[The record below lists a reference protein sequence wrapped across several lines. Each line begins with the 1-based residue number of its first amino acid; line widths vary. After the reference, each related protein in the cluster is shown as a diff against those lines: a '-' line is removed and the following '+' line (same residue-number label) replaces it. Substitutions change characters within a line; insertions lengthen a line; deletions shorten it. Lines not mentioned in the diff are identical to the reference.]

1 MAHSTGQQVLEFNVA
16 GEFLEWIAKNG
27 KLKYMRLQLDSETM
41 LIKLPKAVRLSLLP
55 VLRSGDRVQ
64 VSGYGKFNPAT
75 GKLKFKGQQVKALA
89 EDAPTSAIVP
99 RATVREPRPVKSKL
113 KILLC
118 QKSGCL
124 KRGGKKLGQALEQV
138 LQSQNLQDQITIER
152 TGCQK
157 RCSKAPNFVV
167 MPGKHR
173 YGGLRP
179 KDLDRVLANH
189 IEPYPVQ

>member
-1 MAHSTGQQVLEFNVA
+1 MAHSTGQQLLEFNVA

-27 KLKYMRLQLDSETM
+27 KLKYLRLQLDSETM

-55 VLRSGDRVQ
+55 ALRSGDLIQ
-64 VSGYGKFNPAT
+64 VSGHGKFNPAT

-89 EDAPTSAIVP
+89 EDAPIS
-99 RATVREPRPVKSKL
+99 ATVASVPVRKPRSVKSKL

-138 LQSQNLQDQITIER
+138 LQRHNLQDQITIEA